1 MKKAL
6 SLGAKSPLIASFGSV
21 KYPQSH
27 LVTLLS
33 ALEQTYVV
41 DKIKSFCLIF
51 NVFFSHYKFEKI
63 NLKKRL
69 KLND

>member
-6 SLGAKSPLIASFGSV
+6 SLGAKSPLIASFGSE

-33 ALEQTYVV
+33 ALETTYVV
-41 DKIKSFCLIF
+41 EKIKSFSLIF
-51 NVFFSHYKFEKI
+51 NAFLAITSS
-63 NLKKRL
+63 RR
-69 KLND
+69 